1 MEAEFLVPPGLNNR
15 ANLKI
20 TNTDTQP
27 TGSQSFYC
35 KL

>member
-1 MEAEFLVPPGLNNR
+1 MEAESMVSPGYSKC

-20 TNTDTQP
+20 TNTDTEP
-27 TGSQSFYC
+27 TGTQSFYC